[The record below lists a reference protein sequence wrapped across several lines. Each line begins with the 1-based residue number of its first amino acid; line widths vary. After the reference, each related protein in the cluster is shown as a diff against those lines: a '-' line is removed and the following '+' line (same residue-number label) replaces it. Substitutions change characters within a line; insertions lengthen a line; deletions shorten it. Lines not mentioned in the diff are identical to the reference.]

1 MQPTTTVGERPG
13 WSSPQSKTITWH
25 DPATALG
32 EASARGLSGLQY
44 LEAMGAGELPFPP
57 IGSLFDMRGVAAREG
72 EVVFELQPDASMLNP
87 MAGVHGGVV
96 CTLLD
101 SVLGCAALT
110 TLPPLHGF
118 TSIEI
123 KISYLRPVVLDGRP
137 IAARGRV
144 TKPGRRVCFTEGEV
158 TDGDGR
164 LVASASS
171 SILVL
176 PAPDGA

>member
-1 MQPTTTVGERPG
+1 MQLTDTVGERPG
-13 WSSPQSKTITWH
+13 WGESSAKTITWH
-25 DPATALG
+25 DPATALA
-32 EASARGLSGLQY
+32 EAFARGLTGLEYIQ
-44 LEAMGAGELPFPP
+44 AMGSGELPFPP
-57 IGSLFDMRGVAAREG
+57 IGSLFGMRGVAAKEG

-101 SVLGCAALT
+101 SVTGCAALT

-137 IAARGRV
+137 ITARGWA

-158 TDGDGR
+158 HDADGR

-176 PAPDGA
+176 PPPDGA